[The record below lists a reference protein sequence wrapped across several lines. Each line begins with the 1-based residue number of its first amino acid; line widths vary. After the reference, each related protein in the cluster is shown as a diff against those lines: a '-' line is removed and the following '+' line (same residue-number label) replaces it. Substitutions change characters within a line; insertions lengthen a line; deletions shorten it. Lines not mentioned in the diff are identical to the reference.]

1 MTKEAISYRVN
12 QNIPVVK
19 FIELLERSG
28 LDERRPVK
36 DRECIQ
42 GMLNGANLL
51 VTAWDGMKLVGLAR
65 ALTDFHYACYLSDLA
80 VDSEYQRSGIGR
92 ELIARTRKQLGSKT
106 KVVLLAAPDAQDYYP
121 RLGFTMNERC
131 WVLDGDTDLI

>member
-1 MTKEAISYRVN
+1 MTISYRVN

-28 LDERRPVK
+28 LAERRPVDDK
-36 DRECIQ
+36 ECIQ

-51 VTAWDGMKLVGLAR
+51 VTAWDGMKLIGLSR

-80 VDSEYQRSGIGR
+80 VDREYQRSGVGR
-92 ELIARTRKQLGSKT
+92 ELIMRTRKQLGAKT
-106 KVVLLAAPDAQDYYP
+106 KVILLAAPDAQSYYP
-121 RLGFTMNERC
+121 RLGFTANERC
-131 WVLDGDTDLI
+131 WVLDGEAELV